1 MSLQSTKSTSTPRDF
16 TLSVLTEDKAGL
28 INQLTIIFTKRKIN
42 ISSLNVSNSE
52 VSGVSRFTIVT
63 RTSRNMVDKIVKQ
76 IRKLI
81 DVLGAF
87 VYEEDQI
94 FYQEIALYKVPT
106 KAFINGNSV
115 EDLVRNSGARILVV
129 EEECI
134 IIEKTGHSKE
144 THDLYQKLEPFG
156 LLEFIRSGR
165 VAVSKSTRKTEA
177 YIKGLEASNSN
188 KLSIQYVE
196 RIGSIIANKSDKITQ
211 LSK

>member
-1 MSLQSTKSTSTPRDF
+1 MSLKSTKSTSTPRDF

-52 VSGVSRFTIVT
+52 VAGVSRFTIVT
-63 RTSRNMVDKIVKQ
+63 RTSRNMIDKIVKQ

-129 EEECI
+129 EEDCI

-177 YIKGLEASNSN
+177 YIKELEASNSN
-188 KLSIQYVE
+188 KLSI
-196 RIGSIIANKSDKITQ
+196 KDF
-211 LSK
+211 

>member
-1 MSLQSTKSTSTPRDF
+1 MSLKSTKSTSTPRDF

-52 VSGVSRFTIVT
+52 VAGVSRFTIVT
-63 RTSRNMVDKIVKQ
+63 RTSRNMIDKIVKQ

-129 EEECI
+129 EEDCI

-188 KLSIQYVE
+188 KLSI
-196 RIGSIIANKSDKITQ
+196 KDF
-211 LSK
+211 

>member
-1 MSLQSTKSTSTPRDF
+1 MSLKSTKSTSTPRDF

-42 ISSLNVSNSE
+42 INSLNVSNSE
-52 VSGVSRFTIVT
+52 VAGVSRFTIVT
-63 RTSRNMVDKIVKQ
+63 RTSRNMIDKIVKQ

-129 EEECI
+129 EEDCI

-177 YIKGLEASNSN
+177 YIKELEASNSN
-188 KLSIQYVE
+188 KLSI
-196 RIGSIIANKSDKITQ
+196 KDF
-211 LSK
+211 